1 MLLLPSTVMA
11 LSIRAPA
18 MQRVGN
24 VRMDEGLGYKSGG
37 FAAST
42 GAKYSGAGLS
52 TSAKPGESLRP
63 EGVDLEAAAKSQE
76 GIEGP
81 PVDVA
86 IAGGFGKKTSIIDN
100 LRVGDGKLAGDVGF
114 DPLQLAD
121 SSAALAWYREA
132 EMKHARL
139 AMLAAVGWP
148 IAEKLNGPL
157 SAALGQESL
166 LVDGRSPT
174 VLNGGLGAVS
184 VVYWLAALGLA
195 IFVENAYLDN
205 QIGRKKDTDYVPGM
219 LGFDPL
225 GGDSPATRNAEI
237 WSGRVA
243 MLAVSVYALE
253 ESLTKAPLLP

>member
-1 MLLLPSTVMA
+1 V
-11 LSIRAPA
+11 
-18 MQRVGN
+18 
-24 VRMDEGLGYKSGG
+24 
-37 FAAST
+37 
-42 GAKYSGAGLS
+42 
-52 TSAKPGESLRP
+52 
-63 EGVDLEAAAKSQE
+63 
-76 GIEGP
+76 
-81 PVDVA
+81 
-86 IAGGFGKKTSIIDN
+86 TSIVDN

-121 SSAALAWYREA
+121 SSGSLAWYREA

-174 VLNGGLGAVS
+174 ILNGGLGGVS
-184 VVYWLAALGLA
+184 VVYWLGALGLA
-195 IFVENAYLDN
+195 AFVENSYLDN
-205 QIGRKKDTDYVPGM
+205 QLGRKKDTDYEPGM
-219 LGFDPL
+219 LKFDPL

-243 MLAVSVYALE
+243 MIAVTVYALE
-253 ESLTKAPLLP
+253 ESLTKSPLLP